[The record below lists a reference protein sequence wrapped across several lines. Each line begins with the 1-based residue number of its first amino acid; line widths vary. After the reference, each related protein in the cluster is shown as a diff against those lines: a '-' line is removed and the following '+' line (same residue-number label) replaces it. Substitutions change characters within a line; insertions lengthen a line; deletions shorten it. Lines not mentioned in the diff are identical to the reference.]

1 MTTFTVSIPIIMG
14 LGANIRT
21 LREQRSIKQQEI
33 ADLIGM
39 HRSNYSKIETEQ
51 REISVSALDKVAS
64 FFNVSIDQLV
74 HLDGELPQEVEI
86 EDKTTMEQ
94 LKLMQELDEEERSMI
109 FKMIDSFL
117 TKKKFKD
124 FFNKNVASL

>member
-1 MTTFTVSIPIIMG
+1 M
-14 LGANIRT
+14 
-21 LREQRSIKQQEI
+21 
-33 ADLIGM
+33 
-39 HRSNYSKIETEQ
+39 
-51 REISVSALDKVAS
+51 
-64 FFNVSIDQLV
+64 
-74 HLDGELPQEVEI
+74 DGKLPQEVET

-94 LKLMQELDEEERSMI
+94 LQLMQELDEEERSML